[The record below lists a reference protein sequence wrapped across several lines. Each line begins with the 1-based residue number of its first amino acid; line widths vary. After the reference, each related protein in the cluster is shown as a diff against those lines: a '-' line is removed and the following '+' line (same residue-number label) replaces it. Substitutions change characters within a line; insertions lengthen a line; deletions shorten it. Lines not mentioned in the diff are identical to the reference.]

1 MDEKPSLMKR
11 FFEQA
16 RKIMKQ
22 MGDGFEA
29 SNQAGHY
36 PYTRQLPTPPPTK
49 RKYPH

>member
-1 MDEKPSLMKR
+1 MAKQPSLMER

-16 RKIMKQ
+16 RYALKK

-29 SNQAGHY
+29 ANKAEH
-36 PYTRQLPTPPPTK
+36 PYTRQLPAPTPPK

>member
-1 MDEKPSLMKR
+1 MAKQPSLMER

-29 SNQAGHY
+29 GNKAEY
-36 PYTRQLPTPPPTK
+36 PYTRQLPAPMPPK